1 MEGKKMKRFIECI
14 KLFFVGVFAGVING
28 FFGAGGGLVIVPI
41 LKQFKIDS
49 SKRIHATTLGCVLF
63 MCLVSSFVYF
73 FNGVID
79 FKLIL
84 FCLVGSLVGSYFAT
98 KILIKLKNS
107 YIDLIFSFVLIVAG
121 VSLIIF

>member
-1 MEGKKMKRFIECI
+1 M
-14 KLFFVGVFAGVING
+14 GVFAGVING

-41 LKQFKIDS
+41 LKQLKIDS

-63 MCLVSSFVYF
+63 MCLASSFVYF

-84 FCLVGSLVGSYFAT
+84 FC
-98 KILIKLKNS
+98 
-107 YIDLIFSFVLIVAG
+107 
-121 VSLIIF
+121 